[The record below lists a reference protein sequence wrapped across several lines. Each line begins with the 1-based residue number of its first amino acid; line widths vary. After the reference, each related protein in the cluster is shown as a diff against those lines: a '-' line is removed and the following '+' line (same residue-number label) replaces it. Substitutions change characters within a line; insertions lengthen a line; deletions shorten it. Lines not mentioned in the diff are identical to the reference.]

1 VAGQSEKSG
10 RHRRDA
16 RKGTQRER
24 LVHAMIELAGAEG
37 YGAVTI
43 AGVIERAGVSRPTFY
58 EYFPDTEACLLAA
71 LDQVQQHLLADFQ
84 RAVEDFGGR
93 ETLDA
98 AIRAICELA
107 MTEGVMSRVLMSE
120 AMAGGPRALDLRD
133 EGLREIDR
141 AVERAYATAPAITA
155 APDVSPR
162 MLTGGVY
169 RLLARRLRR
178 GEPVTTDLCGELE
191 QWAKSY
197 DRPLKEHRWRA
208 LSPSPPAVLPPA
220 RPPLLKPPPT
230 TGRLARASSEQ
241 ASQRRER
248 ILFAAAEIA
257 EQQGYAAASIGE
269 IAKRAGIDH
278 RAFHTA
284 FNDQHGVIAA
294 LHELFYQ
301 HLMTASAGAFFSE
314 ASWPQRVWDAGLAFT
329 QTAEQNPTLA
339 HVAFVEGPAAGP
351 AAVQRF
357 DDLVSA
363 FTIFLQQGYEHQ
375 PDAKQPSATA
385 LEAIAWTTHEIAY
398 AQSRASREP
407 HLVGLLAHVT
417 FLALAPFVGVG
428 AADEFV
434 DRKLKAGS

>member
-1 VAGQSEKSG
+1 
-10 RHRRDA
+10 
-16 RKGTQRER
+16 
-24 LVHAMIELAGAEG
+24 MIELAGAEG

-43 AGVIERAGVSRPTFY
+43 AGVIDRAGVSRPTFY
-58 EYFPDTEACLLAA
+58 DYFSDTEACLVAA
-71 LDQVQQHLLADFQ
+71 LDQVQRRLLADIDQ
-84 RAVEDFGGR
+84 TTHDVAGHEA
-93 ETLDA
+93 LDA
-98 AIRAICELA
+98 VIRTVSNLA
-107 MTEGVMSRVLMSE
+107 VVEPAAARVLMSE
-120 AMAGGPRALDLRD
+120 AMAGGRRALGLRE
-133 EGLREIDR
+133 EGLHEIDR
-141 AVERAYATAPAITA
+141 AVESAYAKTPAVTA

-162 MLTGGVY
+162 MLTGGLY

-178 GEPVTTDLCGELE
+178 GETVTTDLCGELE

-197 DRPLKEHRWRA
+197 NRPLQEHRWRQ
-208 LSPSPPAVLPPA
+208 LSPSPPTVLPRA
-220 RPPLLKPPPT
+220 RPPLLKPPAT
-230 TGRLARASSEQ
+230 TGRTARASGEQ

-257 EQQGYAAASIGE
+257 EQQGYAGASIGE

-278 RAFHTA
+278 RAFHAA
-284 FNDQHGVIAA
+284 FNDQDEVIAA

-314 ASWPQRVWDAGLAFT
+314 ASWPERVWDAGLAFT

-375 PDAKQPSATA
+375 PDGNQPSATA

-417 FLALAPFVGVG
+417 FLTLAPFLGIG

-434 DRKLKAGS
+434 DMKLKALS